1 MDIITGD
8 GGFDYSVDFN
18 KQEILS
24 SRLILAQV
32 IYAIIMQKKNGIFI
46 LKIYF

>member
-1 MDIITGD
+1 MELITGD

-24 SRLILAQV
+24 SRLIKPEDGHIIYRMRQLAKERN
-32 IYAIIMQKKNGIFI
+32 I
-46 LKIYF
+46 